1 MRMDHL
7 KENSPIRISKNFDM
21 PSIPL
26 VLMKILRMIDDD
38 RVTAKKLEELIRHDP
53 AISARIFRLANS
65 AFYSFRCRVRTISHA
80 ITLLGLNMV
89 KSLAIGVSIFESLT
103 KGLRKDARYIRQLWI
118 HSFGVGVL
126 AKEIW
131 GCRSNRI
138 EGEFAFL
145 CGLLH
150 DMGMVVYFKQGGA
163 RYGQLFTAEKDDDN
177 PGMCELEWNQYGV
190 NHTTV
195 GSMLAAHW
203 DFPPDLGAVIEQH
216 HDPFNSSLPIVSAI
230 SLADMLAKQA
240 GIGYDGDNK
249 IDLDLDALRERLN
262 MDQEEYDLLTIFS
275 FEIMQNEIQDFFKAR

>member
-1 MRMDHL
+1 MQMDHL
-7 KENSPIRISKNFDM
+7 QETSPVRIDKTFDM

-26 VLMKILRMIDDD
+26 VLMRILRLIDDD

-53 AISARIFRLANS
+53 AISARILRLANS
-65 AFYSFRCRVRTISHA
+65 AFYCFRCRVRTISHA
-80 ITLLGLNMV
+80 IALLGLNLV
-89 KSLAIGVSIFESLT
+89 KSLAIGVSIFETFT

-131 GCRSNRI
+131 ACRSNRI

-150 DMGMVVYFKQGGA
+150 DMGMVVYFKQDGA
-163 RYGQLFTAEKDDDN
+163 RYGQLFSMEKGDDG
-177 PGMCELEWNQYGV
+177 PSICELEVIRYGV
-190 NHTTV
+190 NHSTV
-195 GSMLAAHW
+195 GNMLAVHW

-216 HDPFNSSLPIVSAI
+216 HDPFNSSLPIVSAV

-240 GIGYDGDNK
+240 RIGYDGDNK
-249 IDLDLDALRERLN
+249 IDLDLDALRNVLN

-275 FEIMQNEIQDFFKAR
+275 FETMQNEIQDFFSMR